1 MRRDG
6 SAASRT
12 PLVFTLVVC
21 VLGLESLHAGARSC
35 ACSSALAQSCVL
47 ARPPQAPVL
56 GEGNWTRVAQR
67 LPAGPAR
74 PALGPRSRDGTLGS
88 RLSVRPS
95 TLAAASS
102 HLTCGARCTERDG
115 LRADGSF
122 RGCFPAAA
130 SAEMPRNS
138 GQAHLRF
145 RPHPAAPSS
154 PCSSG
159 PSLARASGFIN

>member
-1 MRRDG
+1 M
-6 SAASRT
+6 
-12 PLVFTLVVC
+12 
-21 VLGLESLHAGARSC
+21 LEPGPAR
-35 ACSSALAQSCVL
+35 
-47 ARPPQAPVL
+47 APVL
-56 GEGNWTRVAQR
+56 WPRAVCWLVLLK
-67 LPAGPAR
+67 LPSWGRGTGPESRSASLQGQPGRHWGLGAETVLLAPDR
-74 PALGPRSRDGTLGS
+74 P
-88 RLSVRPS
+88 SVRPS

-138 GQAHLRF
+138 GRAHLRF